1 MPSIQ
6 GRRENATGNQ
16 SLLLARIALRPT
28 GNNSRHRL
36 VAVEHQHPFS
46 VSDKLNMGIKLRFQ
60 IADINTSG
68 DGSGWSPQATV
79 KSSERQPFLRTALQS
94 VELL

>member
-28 GNNSRHRL
+28 GNNSRHTL
-36 VAVEHQHPFS
+36 VAVEHQHPFA
-46 VSDKLNMGIKLRFQ
+46 VSDRIWALSCAFRSLTLTRRGMDQGGR
-60 IADINTSG
+60 
-68 DGSGWSPQATV
+68 P
-79 KSSERQPFLRTALQS
+79 RQP
-94 VELL
+94 

>member
-1 MPSIQ
+1 
-6 GRRENATGNQ
+6 
-16 SLLLARIALRPT
+16 
-28 GNNSRHRL
+28 
-36 VAVEHQHPFS
+36 
-46 VSDKLNMGIKLRFQ
+46 MGIKLRFQ